1 MADSTADFTK
11 KILVDI
17 ELKSEQV
24 KKDIPVLTDLLDKYN
39 QELAVLKASQKEL
52 DGAGQK
58 NSTTYRANTRDIVDT
73 TQAIRQLKTDIRDAN
88 KYIDNASKAI
98 NSETNSIQQNRAAL
112 SLVTADV
119 IKLGQADGKTAVEL
133 DHLTVSANQLT
144 ETLKVQE
151 AKIGQTYRNVG
162 NYTESINKSNL
173 ALQKGGSNVKMYGD
187 AVSKGFG
194 FLPQAAGGAATSIAK
209 LGGVYDALTTSIQS
223 FTVGFKTQTQ
233 LIQDAKL
240 AEDNLAKAKA
250 NVLVA
255 TEAETAAQDGLTAG
269 TVSNIA
275 AQSAAV
281 DLELAQTAAL
291 TAQTVA
297 TTAATAATEAGS
309 AALRVFK
316 IALAS
321 TGIGLFIVAI
331 ASLAEYFTN
340 TNDGAREFE
349 VISARLGAALDIL
362 RGQMANFG
370 REIDQADKNQEK
382 AFGSKG
388 QSLLAQYGAE
398 VKKVLKDISDFP
410 GIFKKIF
417 ETVEGAA
424 GKKVDLNDFGG
435 LKERAKLAADTAEA
449 LTRERQRLTIAERE
463 YNNTTK
469 ISLNNELNVQR
480 ARIRNLHY
488 TTDERQ
494 AAAES
499 AKKISKQVYDQDL
512 AFALE
517 SQKIIEGQQA
527 LRAKAGVKVDKV
539 AIAEAKGRILT
550 IQGQYQQQQE
560 MLDAREARVDK
571 LEQTEA
577 QKRAQALLAAEQL
590 RKESI
595 AREQQAI
602 FDDYGDK
609 AVAADAAYNKEL
621 GQLKKLYLSK
631 RLTTQEYNSVAAQ
644 LQKEHGANIN
654 KIIEDFQKQD
664 YDKFVGADN
673 QLRNLQIANIQ
684 DDTQRT
690 ISGLQQRG
698 IEQNAELDKQAA
710 DHTKN
715 VEQLNIEIDKLH
727 GKEQEEAISRRDYE
741 LLQIQIIDGKRIE
754 QTKLTEKQIADIK
767 LKAANDQITA
777 SDSAE
782 QLKAKRNSNVFTS
795 GGAQNADIKAI
806 DDKYNYEIARAAE
819 AGKST
824 ELLEQQHID
833 ALAAIN
839 KQYLSQKWDYA
850 VQGEQAVQ
858 SAVFDILSQNQ
869 ANASQRVL
877 NDLSARKDAELANT
891 SLTNTQK
898 QLINNKYANLE
909 KQEKVRAFKENQ
921 KLQVANA
928 LVNGAVAITKTIA
941 EMGFLPA
948 IPFVAL
954 TAATTAFSI
963 AKILSAKPAF
973 AQGGQFESDGK
984 GAVLPGYSRTDNTNA
999 RLRSGEAVVVSEA
1012 MRVPWARNEV
1022 SRINEMFGGRSFA
1035 MSGSYARPAFATGG
1049 IFTDGGNANRYYS
1062 QPVVDAEGLANT
1074 LAYQLINNFPPVFV
1088 DVKDINNQQ
1097 GILAATQ
1104 NRVVI

>member
-24 KKDIPVLTDLLDKYN
+24 KKDIPILTDLLDKYN
-39 QELAVLKASQKEL
+39 AELGLLKASQKEL
-52 DGAGQK
+52 DKAGQV
-58 NSTTYRANTRDIVDT
+58 NSTTYRNNTKDIVDT
-73 TQAIRQLKTDIRDAN
+73 TQAIRQLKGDIRDAN

-98 NSETNSIQQNRAAL
+98 NSETNSIQQNRAVL
-112 SLVTADV
+112 SLVTSDYVKLNQAEGQTIATTEKLAADV
-119 IKLGQADGKTAVEL
+119 NA
-133 DHLTVSANQLT
+133 LT

-162 NYTESINKSNL
+162 NYTESINKSSL
-173 ALQKGGSNVKMYGD
+173 ALQKGSSNVKMYSD

-209 LGGVYDALTTSIQS
+209 LGGVYDALSTTIQS

-233 LIQDAKL
+233 LIQEAKL

-255 TEAETAAQDGLTAG
+255 TEAETEAQAGLTAG
-269 TVSNIA
+269 TVTNIA
-275 AQSAAV
+275 AQSAAI
-281 DLELAQTAAL
+281 DKEMAQTAAL
-291 TAQTVA
+291 TAQVVA
-297 TTAATAATEAGS
+297 TNAVTAATEAGS
-309 AALRVFK
+309 AALRIFK

-349 VISARLGAALDIL
+349 VISARLGASLDIL

-370 REIDQADKNQEK
+370 REIDKADQSQEK

-388 QSLLAQYGAE
+388 QSLLAEYGAGL
-398 VKKVLKDISDFP
+398 KKLLKDAADFP

-417 ETVEGAA
+417 EIEQSTT
-424 GKKVDLNDFGG
+424 GKNVDLNDFGG

-469 ISLNNELNVQR
+469 IELNNELNVQR

-488 TTDERQ
+488 TTDQRQ
-494 AAAES
+494 AAAET
-499 AKKISKQVYDQDL
+499 AKSLSKQIYTQDL
-512 AFALE
+512 AFATE

-550 IQGQYQQQQE
+550 IKGQYQQQQE

-571 LEQTEA
+571 IEETEA

-595 AREQQAI
+595 SREQQAI
-602 FDDYGDK
+602 FDDYGDR
-609 AVAADAAYNKEL
+609 AIAADAAYNKEL

-654 KIIEDFQKQD
+654 KIIDDFQKQD
-664 YDKFVGADN
+664 YDRFVAADN
-673 QLRNLQIANIQ
+673 QLRAMQISNIE

-690 ISGLQQRG
+690 IAGLQQRG
-698 IEQNAELDKQAA
+698 IEQTAELDKQAA
-710 DHTKN
+710 EHTHN
-715 VEQLNIEIDKLH
+715 IEQLNVEISKLH
-727 GKEQEEAISRRDYE
+727 GQEQQEAISRRDYE

-754 QTKLTEKQIADIK
+754 QAKLTEKQIADIK
-767 LKAANDQITA
+767 VKAANDQLTA
-777 SDSAE
+777 SDSAN
-782 QLKAKRNSNVFTS
+782 QIKTKRGSNLFTS
-795 GGAQNADIKAI
+795 GAAQNADIKAI

-869 ANASQRVL
+869 ANASQRTL
-877 NDLSARKDAELANT
+877 NDLSAKKDAELANT
-891 SLTNTQK
+891 ALTNTQK

-909 KQEKVRAFKENQ
+909 KQEKIRAFKENQ

-973 AQGGQFESDGK
+973 AQGGHFESDGK

-1035 MSGSYARPAFATGG
+1035 MPGNYARPAFATGG

-1062 QPVVDAEGLANT
+1062 QPVVDANGLANT
-1074 LAYQLINNFPPVFV
+1074 LAYQLINNFPPIVA
-1088 DVKDINNQQ
+1088 DIKDIINQQ
-1097 GILAATQ
+1097 SILITTQ

>member
-24 KKDIPVLTDLLDKYN
+24 KKDIPILTDLLDKYN
-39 QELAVLKASQKEL
+39 AELGLLKASQKEL
-52 DGAGQK
+52 DKAGQV
-58 NSTTYRANTRDIVDT
+58 NSTTYRNNTKDIVDT
-73 TQAIRQLKTDIRDAN
+73 TQAIRQLKGDIRDAN

-98 NSETNSIQQNRAAL
+98 NSETNSIQQNRAVL
-112 SLVTADV
+112 SLVTSDYVKLNQAEGQTIATTEKLAADV
-119 IKLGQADGKTAVEL
+119 NA
-133 DHLTVSANQLT
+133 LT

-162 NYTESINKSNL
+162 NYTESINKSSL
-173 ALQKGGSNVKMYGD
+173 ALQKGSSNVKMYSD

-209 LGGVYDALTTSIQS
+209 LGGVYDALSTTIQS

-233 LIQDAKL
+233 LIQEAKL

-255 TEAETAAQDGLTAG
+255 TEAETEAQAGLTAG
-269 TVSNIA
+269 TVTNIA
-275 AQSAAV
+275 AQSAAI
-281 DLELAQTAAL
+281 DKEMAQTAAL
-291 TAQTVA
+291 TAQVVA
-297 TTAATAATEAGS
+297 TNAVTAATEAGS
-309 AALRVFK
+309 AALRIFK

-349 VISARLGAALDIL
+349 VISARLGASLDIL

-370 REIDQADKNQEK
+370 REIDKADQSQEK

-388 QSLLAQYGAE
+388 QSLLAEYGAGL
-398 VKKVLKDISDFP
+398 KKLLKDAADFP

-417 ETVEGAA
+417 EIEQSTT
-424 GKKVDLNDFGG
+424 GKNVDLNDFGG

-469 ISLNNELNVQR
+469 IELNNELNVQR

-488 TTDERQ
+488 TTDQRQ
-494 AAAES
+494 AAAET
-499 AKKISKQVYDQDL
+499 AKSLSKQIYTQDL
-512 AFALE
+512 AFATE

-550 IQGQYQQQQE
+550 IKGQYQQQQE

-571 LEQTEA
+571 IEETEA

-602 FDDYGDK
+602 FDDYGDR
-609 AVAADAAYNKEL
+609 AIAADAAYNKEL

-654 KIIEDFQKQD
+654 KIIDDFQKQD
-664 YDKFVGADN
+664 YDRFVAADN
-673 QLRNLQIANIQ
+673 QLRAMQISNIE

-690 ISGLQQRG
+690 IAGLQQRG
-698 IEQNAELDKQAA
+698 IEQTAELDKQAA
-710 DHTKN
+710 EHTHN
-715 VEQLNIEIDKLH
+715 IEQLNVEISKLH
-727 GKEQEEAISRRDYE
+727 GQEQQEAISRRDYE

-754 QTKLTEKQIADIK
+754 QAKLTEKQIADIK
-767 LKAANDQITA
+767 VKAANDQLTA
-777 SDSAE
+777 SDSAN
-782 QLKAKRNSNVFTS
+782 QIKTKRGSNLFTS
-795 GGAQNADIKAI
+795 GAAQNADIKAI

-869 ANASQRVL
+869 ANASQRTL
-877 NDLSARKDAELANT
+877 NDLSAKKDAELANT
-891 SLTNTQK
+891 ALTNTQK

-909 KQEKVRAFKENQ
+909 KQEKIRAFKENQ

-973 AQGGQFESDGK
+973 AQGGHFESDGK

-1035 MSGSYARPAFATGG
+1035 MPGNYARPAFATGG

-1062 QPVVDAEGLANT
+1062 QPVVDANGLANT
-1074 LAYQLINNFPPVFV
+1074 LAYQLINNFPPIVA
-1088 DVKDINNQQ
+1088 DIKDIINQQ
-1097 GILAATQ
+1097 SILITTQ